1 MPGYRYKAVDA
12 QGRETRGVLEVDSPR
27 QARAQL
33 REQGLFPVDV
43 TAIEAANDAGS
54 PRRAFRMASADLAN
68 LTRQLA
74 TLLNAGLTVEA
85 TLSALIE
92 QADSERDKQ
101 ILAGLRGDVL
111 AGQSLAA
118 AMSKFPRVFDE
129 LYRTLVNAGESSG
142 KLAEV
147 LARLADHVEEQ
158 HALKQR
164 LMMALIYPA
173 VVLVVS
179 LAVVTAMLVYVVP
192 QVVGVFENTRQALPL
207 LTRGLLAVS
216 GFLKSFGI
224 WLLVAGVIA
233 AWFVRRSLANES
245 VRRRWHFTLLR
256 LPVIGRLERSRN
268 AAQLASTLAILGG
281 SGVPVMVALNAAQG
295 VLSNL
300 PMRDAL
306 ERAAKAVQEGAALSR
321 SLGVSG
327 LFPPV
332 MIHLIASGEASGRL
346 PETLASA
353 ARQQQNEVSVRVS
366 AFAALAE
373 PALILFMGGVV
384 LLIVLAVLLP
394 ILGLNQLVG
403 R

>member
-12 QGRETRGVLEVDSPR
+12 AGRETRGVLEVDSPR

-54 PRRAFRMASADLAN
+54 PHRAFRMSSADLAN

-74 TLLNAGLTVEA
+74 TLLNAGLTVND

-92 QADSERDKQ
+92 QADTDRDKQ

-111 AGQSLAA
+111 AGQSLAT
-118 AMSKFPRVFDE
+118 AMAKFPRVFDE

-142 KLAEV
+142 KLADV
-147 LARLADHVEEQ
+147 LSRLADHVDEQ
-158 HALKQR
+158 HALKQK
-164 LMMALIYPA
+164 LMMALIYPSIVM
-173 VVLVVS
+173 VVA
-179 LAVVTAMLVYVVP
+179 LAVVIAMLVYVVP
-192 QVVGVFENTRQALPL
+192 QVVGVFDNTRQTLPW
-207 LTRGLLAVS
+207 LTRALLVFS
-216 GFLKSFGI
+216 GFLKATGLY
-224 WLLVAGVIA
+224 WLVAGVIG
-233 AWFVRRSLANES
+233 AWFVRRALKNDA
-245 VRRRWHFTLLR
+245 VRRRWHFWLLGV
-256 LPVIGRLERSRN
+256 PVIGRLERSRN

-281 SGVPVMVALNAAQG
+281 SGVPIMTALDAALG

-306 ERAAKAVQEGAALSR
+306 ERAAKAVQEGAALSKA
-321 SLGVSG
+321 LGASG

-332 MIHLIASGEASGRL
+332 MVHLIASGEASGRL

-353 ARQQQNEVSVRVS
+353 ARQQQNEVSIRV
-366 AFAALAE
+366 ATFAALAE
-373 PALILFMGGVV
+373 PALILFMAGVV

>member
-12 QGRETRGVLEVDSPR
+12 EGRETRGVLEVDSPR

-43 TAIEAANDAGS
+43 TAIEAANDASS
-54 PRRAFRMASADLAN
+54 PQRAFRMASADLAN
-68 LTRQLA
+68 LTRQLS

-85 TLSALIE
+85 TLSALVE
-92 QADSERDKQ
+92 QADSDRDKQ

-118 AMSKFPRVFDE
+118 AMGRFPRVFDE
-129 LYRTLVNAGESSG
+129 LYRTLVNAGETSG

-147 LARLADHVEEQ
+147 LSRLADHVEEQ
-158 HALKQR
+158 HALKQK
-164 LMMALIYPA
+164 LMMAMIYPA
-173 VVLVVS
+173 IVLVVS
-179 LAVVTAMLVYVVP
+179 LAVVIAMMVYVVP
-192 QVVGVFENTRQALPL
+192 QVVGVFDRTSQTLPL
-207 LTRGLLAVS
+207 LTRALLGLSKFIQATGVY
-216 GFLKSFGI
+216 
-224 WLLVAGVIA
+224 WLVAGVIGV
-233 AWFVRRSLANES
+233 WFARRSLKNEA
-245 VRRRWHFTLLR
+245 VRRRWHFWLLG
-256 LPVIGRLERSRN
+256 LPLIGRLERSRN

-281 SGVPVMVALNAAQG
+281 SGVPILTAMDAAQG
-295 VLSNL
+295 VVSSL
-300 PMRDAL
+300 PMRDAV

-321 SLGVSG
+321 ALGASG

-332 MIHLIASGEASGRL
+332 MVHLIASGEASGRL

-353 ARQQQNEVSVRVS
+353 ARQQQNEVSLKVA

-373 PALILFMGGVV
+373 PALILFMAGVV

-394 ILGLNQLVG
+394 IFQLNQLVG